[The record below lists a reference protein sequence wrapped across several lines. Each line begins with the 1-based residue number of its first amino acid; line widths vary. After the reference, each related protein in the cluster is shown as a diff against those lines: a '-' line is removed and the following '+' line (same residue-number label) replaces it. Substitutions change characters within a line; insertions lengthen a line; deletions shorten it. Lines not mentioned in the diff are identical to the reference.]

1 MKRSVVLKHASSSSL
16 DINVVKLEVKMKYTI
31 FDTLYQQSKPVVSL
45 LNKMNTLVT
54 SELNPLADS
63 SIGRFQ
69 SAMLQTSVRLLDHYP
84 KQDWE
89 FDDIDLDGKKY
100 AINSTVELKKPF
112 ANLMKFTHDGLAK
125 DAPKVLFVSALSGH
139 HATLSADTFY
149 EFFPD
154 HQVFAC
160 DWLDGKQVPLSEGRF
175 GLEEYIEYVIEFL
188 KHLGENVH
196 VIGLCQAGPAALVAA
211 AVLSEQQDPAKPA
224 SLTLMASPMDIR
236 INPGKINEVMKLV
249 TAETWGTFAVQT
261 VPNDYPGA
269 GRKVYPGMMQLAN
282 FMGANIKN
290 HITAHLEFAKS
301 VYHGDM
307 EAADKHRE
315 FYDEYFAIL
324 DMPEEFCLET
334 LDQVFIKHNVANNA
348 FVFQGKQVDF
358 KNIVDIPL
366 LAMEG
371 KNDDMVRLGQ
381 CNAVVDICSELPDA
395 LKEKYV
401 QEGVGHY
408 GIFNGSTF
416 RKKVAPKV
424 KGFIQSSSLSK
435 TIN

>member
-1 MKRSVVLKHASSSSL
+1 
-16 DINVVKLEVKMKYTI
+16 MKYTL
-31 FDTLYQQSKPVVSL
+31 FDTLYQQTKPMVSL
-45 LNKMNTLVT
+45 LNTMNSLIT
-54 SELNPLADS
+54 SKLNPLAET

-84 KQDWE
+84 KQDWVFE
-89 FDDIDLDGKKY
+89 DIEVDGKSY
-100 AINSTVELKKPF
+100 AIDTEVELEMPF
-112 ANLMKFTHDGLAK
+112 ANLMKFTHDGLAE
-125 DAPKVLFVSALSGH
+125 DAPKILFVSALSGH
-139 HATLSADTFY
+139 HATLSANTFH
-149 EFFPD
+149 EFFPE
-154 HQVFAC
+154 HQVYAC
-160 DWLDGKQVPLSEGRF
+160 DWLDGKHVPLSEGRF
-175 GLEEYIEYVIEFL
+175 GLEEYIEYVIAFL
-188 KHLGENVH
+188 KHLGEDVH

-211 AVLSEQQDPAKPA
+211 AVLSEQQDAAKPA

-236 INPGKINEVMKLV
+236 INPGKINDVLNLIN
-249 TAETWGTFAVQT
+249 ADTWGKIAVQT
-261 VPNDYPGA
+261 VPNGYPGA

-290 HITAHLEFAKS
+290 HINAHVDFAKS

-307 EAADKHRE
+307 EAAEKHRV

-324 DMPEEFCLET
+324 DMPEEFCIET
-334 LDQVFIKHNVANNA
+334 LEQVFINHNVANNE
-348 FVFQGKQVDF
+348 FVFQGKPVDF

-371 KNDDMVRLGQ
+371 QNDDMVRLGQ

-416 RKKVAPKV
+416 RKTVAPKV
-424 KGFIQSSSLSK
+424 KSFIQSSTVSK
-435 TIN
+435 TVN